1 VTVARDE
8 RPAGVLRVV
17 VLADD
22 LIWATR
28 LVGQLR
34 TLGVSPIRV
43 ASADAFAAAVGLD
56 LSAGPSGGRPTH
68 ALVDLT
74 ARAYDGI
81 AAVRLATAAGLR
93 VLCVG
98 QHDDAA
104 SRRAA
109 LEAGAES
116 VFAYRTLFENGHA
129 KLAAWLGVPA
139 PAPGSLAA
147 PAMVPAPPVTAEPAA
162 ATVPAPAPAAGPAT
176 PPPSAEVPAG

>member
-1 VTVARDE
+1 MTVARDE

-34 TLGVSPIRV
+34 TLGVNPVRV
-43 ASADAFAAAVGLD
+43 ASAGAFAAAIGPD
-56 LSAGPSGGRPTH
+56 LSAGPPGGRPAH
-68 ALVDLT
+68 AVVDLT

-81 AAVRLATAAGLR
+81 AAVRLATTAGLR

-98 QHDDAA
+98 QHDDGA

-109 LEAGAES
+109 LDAGAEAF
-116 VFAYRTLFENGHA
+116 FAYRTLFENGHA

-147 PAMVPAPPVTAEPAA
+147 PTMMPAPPVRSAA
-162 ATVPAPAPAAGPAT
+162 APAPMPTPAPAAGPIT
-176 PPPSAEVPAG
+176 PPPSTEVPAR